1 MLGNSFA
8 ARVQL
13 PALRW
18 AGYNRV
24 CALAGEDAEKA
35 RATAQEWGIPH
46 ATGDWRTALEIEP
59 DLVLVASP
67 VHLQALL
74 QTLLALPLLLQLGAP
89 HRAGD
94 WHLLLP
100 PRW

>member
-1 MLGNSFA
+1 MPDSIRIAVLGNSFA

-35 RATAQEWGIPH
+35 RATAQELHSWGSVLQVVPAQDLEPANYYVFGAEDPRADH
-46 ATGDWRTALEIEP
+46 LWVSCPETRLEVQQQQPVAT
-59 DLVLVASP
+59 S
-67 VHLQALL
+67 
-74 QTLLALPLLLQLGAP
+74 
-89 HRAGD
+89 
-94 WHLLLP
+94 
-100 PRW
+100 